1 MQRIMIRN
9 ALMLCLLL
17 EWGAFAFVIQSKE
30 HVVGQETSKNTIV
43 NVPVVNR
50 GQCRGFQVECVT
62 GSPDD
67 CCPGLKCQ
75 PGGGC
80 GVGIHSNPCS
90 HCEKWSG

>member
-17 EWGAFAFVIQSKE
+17 EWGGAFAFVIQSKE
-30 HVVGQETSKNTIV
+30 HSVGQETSKNTIV

-50 GQCRGFQVECVT
+50 DQCRGFQVECVT

-75 PGGGC
+75 VGGGC
-80 GVGIHSNPCS
+80 GANPCS
-90 HCEKWSG
+90 HCEKYNG